1 MKVECEFLHNLL
13 SFINL
18 LMGSFNGDIHRK
30 EKERGEGTKISKGTC
45 EMTQVLP
52 LGISSGKVKLRMSSE
67 NGKKMTLKPG
77 GDI

>member
-1 MKVECEFLHNLL
+1 MIYIKR
-13 SFINL
+13 
-18 LMGSFNGDIHRK
+18 RK
-30 EKERGEGTKISKGTC
+30 REGKGTKISKGTC